1 MDVYKANIS
10 TKQPCS
16 TAEKYSKLQ
25 CYWKTAWRIQEAY
38 CLEFQRIK
46 SFIYWHNSKTF
57 HEWGNKWLLDCKVL
71 LCTLVSSVMLAVGL
85 LKWEKHNRES
95 SCNPRLDGSMMTHV
109 EEITTQPVGLY
120 CVLFA
125 WSTNWMRCVNMR
137 ERGKERERER
147 ERLLFPH
154 FLLPVNGLT
163 HFIWKMTSH

>member
-1 MDVYKANIS
+1 MLLENCLANTGGS
-10 TKQPCS
+10 
-16 TAEKYSKLQ
+16 
-25 CYWKTAWRIQEAY
+25 

-46 SFIYWHNSKTF
+46 SFIYWLHNSKTF
-57 HEWGNKWLLDCKVL
+57 HEWGNKWLLDCEAL

-125 WSTNWMRCVNMR
+125 RSTNWMRCVNMR

-147 ERLLFPH
+147 ETAVSSFSSSSQWFDLFY
-154 FLLPVNGLT
+154 LENDLPLT
-163 HFIWKMTSH
+163 I